1 MGPSSNAFVG
11 HADLRDVGSEYAR
24 LSFLVRAVQGEQ
36 ATMALVQI
44 KAVRA
49 AGGDYEVDVQPM
61 VHQVDGAGNA
71 VPHGTIHGLPVWRL
85 QGGNSA
91 VVVKP
96 AVGDIGMALFA
107 QSDISGV
114 KRAKK
119 PTTPGSARKFDWADG
134 VYMGGVLNAAP
145 TQKIV
150 MDENGITLTP
160 LTGTRVKVDGK
171 LEVAGEVVAD
181 GEGTFNSHTVG
192 NHKHGGV
199 TIGTGVSGLPTG

>member
-1 MGPSSNAFVG
+1 MFNSGAYVG
-11 HADLRDVGSEYAR
+11 QASLADVGSEFAR
-24 LSFLVRAVQGEQ
+24 LSFLVRAIQGEQ
-36 ATMALVQI
+36 ATMTLVQI

-49 AGGDYEVDVQPM
+49 IGGAYEVDVQPM
-61 VHQVDGAGNA
+61 VHQIDGAGNA
-71 VPHGTIHGLPVWRL
+71 VPHGVVNGLPIWRL
-85 QGGNSA
+85 QGGDSA
-91 VVVKP
+91 VIVKP
-96 AVGDIGMALFA
+96 VVGDIGLALFA

-145 TQKIV
+145 SQKIV
-150 MDENGITLTP
+150 MDETGITMTP
-160 LTGTRVKVDGK
+160 ASGTRVKIDGK
-171 LEVAGEVVAD
+171 LEVAGEVVAT

-199 TIGTGVSGLPTG
+199 TAGTGISGLPTG